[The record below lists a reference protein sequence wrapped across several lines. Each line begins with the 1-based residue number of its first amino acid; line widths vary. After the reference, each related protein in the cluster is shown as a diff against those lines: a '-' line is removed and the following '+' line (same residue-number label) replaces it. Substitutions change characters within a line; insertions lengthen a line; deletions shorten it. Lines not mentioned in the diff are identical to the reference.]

1 MDVPF
6 LEAYKEARLDG
17 NLGQPNLV
25 HRIIEWPGLKR
36 TTMIIE
42 FQPPCYVQGR
52 QPADQAAQSHIQRGL
67 ECLQGWDIHNLL
79 RQPVPGWHHPL
90 CEKLLPNIQP
100 KAPHRFRMAAS
111 SSRRTVMTS
120 QRGVALTRIG
130 PAAPASS
137 QPHCAA
143 LVITLNAGRKVAT
156 PFYLIIPFYASIN
169 SFLGCREHRLC
180 TRRCIPRF
188 PSCSAPP
195 A

>member
-6 LEAYKEARLDG
+6 LETYKEARLDG

-100 KAPHRFRMAAS
+100 KAPHRFCMAAS

-120 QRGVALTRIG
+120 QRGAHPTR
-130 PAAPASS
+130 PCSS
-137 QPHCAA
+137 
-143 LVITLNAGRKVAT
+143 
-156 PFYLIIPFYASIN
+156 SI
-169 SFLGCREHRLC
+169 
-180 TRRCIPRF
+180 F
-188 PSCSAPP
+188 PSPP
-195 A
+195 RRFSDHPQRGQKGGNIFLFNYSLPGVCLVYVFSGLP